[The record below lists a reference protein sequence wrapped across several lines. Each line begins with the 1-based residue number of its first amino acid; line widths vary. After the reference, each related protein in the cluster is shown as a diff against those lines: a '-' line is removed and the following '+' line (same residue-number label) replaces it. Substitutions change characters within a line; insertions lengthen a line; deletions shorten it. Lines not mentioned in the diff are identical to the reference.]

1 MPRAMTGWGGLLTF
15 KKSTGSGATAVT
27 IPVRNVTITRQASEF
42 NLTAHGDVV
51 QTSGPGRVKR
61 GGSLEA
67 YVSADTSG
75 FVDAIETPVL
85 ATPAQLVW
93 KDSSQNVVGNNN
105 ALTMYVIITG
115 ADQTQSSEDAAIYS
129 ITFTETIAL

>member
-15 KKSTGSGATAVT
+15 KKSTANGVTAVT
-27 IPVRNVTITRQASEF
+27 IPVRNVSLTRQASEF
-42 NLTAHGDVV
+42 NTTAHGDAV

-67 YVSADTSG
+67 YVSADTAG

-85 ATPAQLVW
+85 ASPAQLVW
-93 KDSSQNVVGNNN
+93 KDSSQNVANGGN
-105 ALTMYVIITG
+105 LTMLVIITG
-115 ADQTQSSEDAAIYS
+115 ADQTHSSEDAAIFS

>member
-15 KKSTGSGATAVT
+15 KKSTAAGATAVT
-27 IPVRNVTITRQASEF
+27 IPVRNVNITRQASEF
-42 NLTAHGDVV
+42 NVTAHGDLV

-93 KDSSQNVVGNNN
+93 KDSSQNVSGNNN
-105 ALTMYVIITG
+105 TLTMYVIITG
-115 ADQTQSSEDAAIYS
+115 ADQTHSSEDAAIFS
-129 ITFTETIAL
+129 ITFTETIAI